1 MNILKAKFKIHGGV
15 HPKYRKELARDE
27 ETKRLPLPD
36 ILRISTT
43 QHLGAPSKP
52 VVKKGDYVKK
62 YQLLAEAAGFI
73 SAPVH
78 SPASGTIKDIVT
90 GTGASGAPVTEIIL
104 ETNNTSDAELTGVY
118 PTDEWQKLSPETIL
132 NRIREAGVVGAG
144 GAGFPTYVKLSPPPD
159 KKIETLIIN
168 GAECEPYLT
177 ADYRLMLEHPECLI
191 AGIQI
196 ICKVLNVTEAYI
208 AIEDNKPEAIEL
220 LSKYLEDKKIE
231 NIKVSTLPTYYP
243 QGAEKQQIYSITGR
257 EVPSGGLPAD
267 VGVLVENTG
276 TTVAIYNAVIKD
288 LPFIERT
295 TTVSGYGIET
305 PSNVIAPIGTPYQ
318 ELIDFCGGAKDDVKK
333 IISGGPMMGFAQATA
348 ETTTTKTT
356 SGLLL
361 LTAKEISQF
370 ESSPCISCG
379 RCIAACPMN
388 LMPAELSQFCE
399 AEDFESAAANR
410 VMDCMECGCCA
421 FSCPAHRPLVQHFRT
436 AKAFL
441 RAQPKK

>member
-1 MNILKAKFKIHGGV
+1 MNIFKAKFKIHGGV
-15 HPKYRKELARDE
+15 HPKYRKELARNE
-27 ETKRLPLPD
+27 ETKKLPLPK

-78 SPASGTIKDIVT
+78 SPAAGTIKDIVA
-90 GTGASGAPVTEIIL
+90 GTGATGAPITEIIL
-104 ETNNTSDAELTGVY
+104 DTNNTSDEDLVGVF
-118 PTDEWQKLSPETIL
+118 PTNDWNTLSPETIL
-132 NRIREAGVVGAG
+132 NRVREAGVVGAG
-144 GAGFPTYVKLSPPPD
+144 GAGFPTYVKLSPPPG
-159 KKIETLIIN
+159 KEIQTLIIN

-177 ADYRLMLEHPECLI
+177 ADYRLMMEHPKCLVE
-191 AGIQI
+191 GIQI
-196 ICKVLNVTEAYI
+196 ICKVLNVQDAHI
-208 AIEDNKPEAIEL
+208 AIEDNKPEAIEI
-220 LSKYLEDKKIE
+220 LSKYVEENSIP
-231 NIKVSTLPTYYP
+231 NIKIATLPTFYP
-243 QGAEKQQIYSITGR
+243 QGAEKQQIFAVTGKQ
-257 EVPSGGLPAD
+257 VPSGGLPSE

-276 TTVAIYNAVIKD
+276 TTVAIYDAVVKD

-295 TTVSGYGIET
+295 TTVSGYGIEN

-318 ELIDFCGGAKDDVKK
+318 DLIDFCGGPKDGVKK

-361 LTAKEISQF
+361 LTAKEISQY
-370 ESSPCISCG
+370 ESAPCISCG

-399 AEDFESAAANR
+399 AEDFESAAEHR